1 MRMSRRLGILLYAT
15 RTLPVTGCE
24 TAPNEPSLD
33 EVRSVAE
40 KYRDVNVAKSEGYTT
55 DNKCVTAAMLGQPA
69 ELGAM
74 GLHYVR
80 RDLLG
85 LAPKPAPRTSGSAHG
100 TRTPTRLAP

>member
-1 MRMSRRLGILLYAT
+1 MLANSTDDATVAEVLMRMSRRLGILLSAT
-15 RTLPVTGCE
+15 CILPAAGCE
-24 TAPNEPSLD
+24 SASKEPSLE
-33 EVRSVAE
+33 EVRSIAE
-40 KYRDVNVAKSEGYTT
+40 KYRDLNVAKAEGYTT

-85 LAPKPAPRTSGSAHG
+85 LAPKPA
-100 TRTPTRLAP
+100 